1 MRNDGVMQ
9 DTLEERILHVCRQ
22 STEPLYTS
30 EITDRLN
37 RETSGK
43 AAYTM
48 SEIATRMQG
57 LTAQITQLTD
67 GRWMLKR

>member
-1 MRNDGVMQ
+1 MRDAVMQ
-9 DTLEERILHVCRQ
+9 GTLEERILTICRQ
-22 STEPLYTS
+22 ATEPLYTS

-37 RETSGK
+37 REIGGK

-48 SEIATRMQG
+48 SEIATRLQG
-57 LTAQITQLTD
+57 LTAQMTQLTD